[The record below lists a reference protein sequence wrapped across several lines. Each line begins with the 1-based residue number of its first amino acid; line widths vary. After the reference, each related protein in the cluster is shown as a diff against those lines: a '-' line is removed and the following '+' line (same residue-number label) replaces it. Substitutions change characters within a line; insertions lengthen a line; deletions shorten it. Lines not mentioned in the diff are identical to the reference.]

1 MVSRAARFT
10 AGARQESAGR
20 RGSGGRPHPKRL
32 QARRPAGTRLILET
46 ALLAL
51 RTLRGNAFRTILTML
66 SVTIGAFS
74 IVVML
79 SLAQSGQKTLSAA
92 IEQIGGMRMV
102 LWIPSEGES
111 ASARDKAR
119 YDRGFTDADLQ
130 SLREVP
136 YLASVASEATY
147 GSEAVWA
154 TADNRSTADI
164 VGVGVGVLE
173 ILNWK
178 VKHGRALTEADGIER
193 HRVTVIT
200 EPLART
206 LFPDKSLDDVVGQ
219 TLFVGKKPYLVA
231 GVLEIREM
239 MGIHFG
245 FSWETSVFLPLLTAE
260 KRDGRPEQARFF
272 VGLTEDADHN
282 ATTVAMGNAAL
293 LNNHHGVEDFQSLD
307 FSGFLKQFYTFFT
320 VLDMIVAL
328 IASISLFAGGIGVM
342 NIMLVSVTERVREI
356 GIRKALGASR
366 TDILWQ
372 FLIEACTLSLTGGV
386 IGVALGLLVTFGTN
400 TLILHFLSTWQSM
413 YSAVGVGLSL
423 GVTSGIGL
431 LFGAVPAWR
440 AARLDVVECLRR

>member
-1 MVSRAARFT
+1 V
-10 AGARQESAGR
+10 
-20 RGSGGRPHPKRL
+20 
-32 QARRPAGTRLILET
+32 ILET

-79 SLAQSGQKTLSAA
+79 SLAQSGQKTLSSE
-92 IEQIGGMRMV
+92 IEQIGGMQMV
-102 LWIPSEGES
+102 LWIPSEGET
-111 ASARDKAR
+111 ASARDRAV
-119 YDRGFTDADLQ
+119 YDRGFTDIDLA
-130 SLREVP
+130 SLKAVP
-136 YLASVASEATY
+136 YLKDVASEATY

-154 TADNRSTADI
+154 TADNRATADI

-178 VKHGRALTEADGIER
+178 VAHGRPLAEEDGVQR
-193 HRVTVIT
+193 RRVAVIT
-200 EPLART
+200 SPLAT
-206 LFPDKSLDDVVGQ
+206 SLFPGKSLDDAVGQ
-219 TLFVGKKPYLVA
+219 TIFVGKKPYVVA
-231 GVLEIREM
+231 GVLEVREM

-272 VGLTEDADHN
+272 VGLTEDAKYN
-282 ATTVAMGNAAL
+282 ATTVAMANAAL
-293 LNNHHGVEDFQSLD
+293 LNNHRGVEDFQSLD

-320 VLDMIVAL
+320 ILDMIVAL

-372 FLIEACTLSLTGGV
+372 FLIEASTLSLTGG
-386 IGVALGLLVTFGTN
+386 IAGVVLGLLVTFGAN
-400 TLILHFLSTWQSM
+400 TLIQSSLPSWKSM
-413 YSAVGVGLSL
+413 YSLVGVGLSL

>member
-1 MVSRAARFT
+1 M
-10 AGARQESAGR
+10 
-20 RGSGGRPHPKRL
+20 
-32 QARRPAGTRLILET
+32 IIET

-51 RTLRGNAFRTILTML
+51 RTLRGNLFRTVLTML

-92 IEQIGGMRMV
+92 IEQIGGARMV
-102 LWIPSEGES
+102 LWIPNDDV
-111 ASARDKAR
+111 APSARDKAR
-119 YDRGFTDADLQ
+119 YDRGFTDADLAA
-130 SLREVP
+130 LKAVP
-136 YLASVASEATY
+136 YIASVAGESTY
-147 GSEAVWA
+147 GTESIWAV
-154 TADNRSTADI
+154 ADNRQKSDI
-164 VGVGVGVLE
+164 VGVGSGVLG

-178 VKHGRALTEADGIER
+178 VAHGRALTDEDGLER
-193 HRVTVIT
+193 HRVAVLT
-200 EPLART
+200 EPLAT
-206 LFPDKSLDDVVGQ
+206 SLFPDKTLDDVVGQ
-219 TLFVGKKPYLVA
+219 TIFVGQRPYVVA
-231 GVLEIREM
+231 GVLERREM

-245 FSWETSVFLPLLTAE
+245 FSWETSVFIPQLTAE

-272 VGLTEDADHN
+272 VALTTDAQYN
-282 ATTVAMGNAAL
+282 ATSVAMGNATL
-293 LNNHHGVEDFQSLD
+293 LNDHNGVQDFQSID
-307 FSGFLKQFYTFFT
+307 FSGFLNQFYTFFR

-366 TDILWQ
+366 SDILWQ

-386 IGVALGLLVTFGTN
+386 VGVVAGLAVTVATNLGIQHVQ
-400 TLILHFLSTWQSM
+400 STWQGTISTL
-413 YSAVGVGLSL
+413 GVAMSL

-440 AARLDVVECLRR
+440 AARLDVVECLRRV